1 MGRKLPRLW
10 SRGRRA
16 SPRQRGSCLGRRR
29 SYGGPGLTKPV
40 QPLSPPQRGA
50 SSRTCHRP
58 QQPRNPP
65 LQGRRASD
73 PAGVAALAGL
83 VPRPPAERCRSWSY
97 EAGPAAD
104 TASAWSVLPYMRPPA
119 ATSQPS
125 PTRPSRQRPR
135 NHPPSFPR
143 RRESTGRRG
152 VPSPMCDRPR
162 RPRVPPP
169 TWLSRQRPGAPKGN
183 TNALKSGRYSPRFN
197 AVRTALSQ
205 RPGGPGLPRRTPSSA
220 APHQA
225 HGRRGDAHGPA
236 GGHAACPHREQ
247 PPPRLSAEDT
257 PWANRPGKGLRPK
270 SIKGGSSNSLGKG
283 ALAGKQ
289 LLFYPPASFK
299 RRQKTQSNLTK
310 GD

>member
-1 MGRKLPRLW
+1 M
-10 SRGRRA
+10 SY
-16 SPRQRGSCLGRRR
+16 R
-29 SYGGPGLTKPV
+29 SDGGGP
-40 QPLSPPQRGA
+40 
-50 SSRTCHRP
+50 
-58 QQPRNPP
+58 
-65 LQGRRASD
+65 
-73 PAGVAALAGL
+73 AALASGHCAVAAPQPSLHMAVAPATRRDSGGAEARAPIRCRRAHSHQPGL
-83 VPRPPAERCRSWSY
+83 CSDKWGASCPDGGAVAGGPRPPSERCRSWSY
-97 EAGPAAD
+97 EVGPAAD
-104 TASAWSVLPYMRPPA
+104 TASARSVLPYMRPPA
-119 ATSQPS
+119 TTPQPS